1 MTHWPGPQDIASR
14 VGPAGVGVTAGGPG
28 GYFLGLLGD
37 QLALD
42 EGVALVAGPAAAD
55 GVVPGHLALGV
66 VAAGVGGDTG
76 VFALHAGNRP
86 SQVTNSIMLC
96 WLFTIKDRGENVIP
110 TFNTQSR
117 FASAVFDKV
126 LRPLR
131 LAGTPTSVL
140 VALKFQKQR
149 QRQG

>member
-28 GYFLGLLGD
+28 GHLLGLLGD

-42 EGVALVAGPAAAD
+42 EGVAFVAGPAAAD

-76 VFALHAGNRP
+76 VFALHAGDRP

-96 WLFTIKDRGENVIP
+96 WLFTIKIGG
-110 TFNTQSR
+110 
-117 FASAVFDKV
+117 KM
-126 LRPLR
+126 
-131 LAGTPTSVL
+131 
-140 VALKFQKQR
+140 
-149 QRQG
+149 

>member
-28 GYFLGLLGD
+28 GHFLGLLGD

-66 VAAGVGGDTG
+66 VAAGVGYDTG
-76 VFALHAGNRP
+76 VFAFHAGNRP
-86 SQVTNSIMLC
+86 SQVTNSIILC
-96 WLFTIKDRGENVIP
+96 WLFTRYIKDCWEKNSYV
-110 TFNTQSR
+110 
-117 FASAVFDKV
+117 
-126 LRPLR
+126 
-131 LAGTPTSVL
+131 
-140 VALKFQKQR
+140 
-149 QRQG
+149 